1 MGRGRVQSNP
11 NVDSLIKETKEVSQ
25 EVTLNSLDER
35 LENIEVLLKV
45 LILHAEKITDEDFT
59 EIDLGVYHG

>member
-1 MGRGRVQSNP
+1 MVRGRTQSRGNT
-11 NVDSLIKETKEVSQ
+11 DALIKEVEEVSQ
-25 EVTLNSLDER
+25 EVTLTTIDER
-35 LENIEVLLKV
+35 MENIELLLKL